1 MLRVICLNWILKKAH
16 AKVIAAH
23 RKRHHWEHLS
33 WETSSNPQLSNNV
46 CSFSRKWGIKCFC
59 NDDESAA
66 LLKLK
71 SGLNLVVA
79 SAGLILNWLQEATNH
94 LNSEDK
100 FTKWKIHDIYENH
113 KMNQLVK
120 KLSCDNWSLFE
131 HVPDREGNLWHQFRQ
146 SQIIVIIT
154 KQFYRGH
161 ITEVMQDIVYP
172 LKPLKKW
179 KFLHSWS
186 SIEI

>member
-16 AKVIAAH
+16 VKVIAAC

-33 WETSSNPQLSNNV
+33 WETSSNSQLLNNV
-46 CSFSRKWGIKCFC
+46 CSFGRKWGIKCFC

-71 SGLNLVVA
+71 SGLNLIVA
-79 SAGLILNWLQEATNH
+79 SASLILNWLQEAMNH

-100 FTKWKIHDIYENH
+100 FTKWEIRHTYENH

-120 KLSCDNWSLFE
+120 KLSCDNWSLLE
-131 HVPDREGNLWHQFRQ
+131 HIFDEEDNLQHQFEQ
-146 SQIIVIIT
+146 SQTIVIIT
-154 KQFYRGH
+154 KQFYRDH
-161 ITEVMQDIVYP
+161 ITEVMQDIVYS
-172 LKPLKKW
+172 LKSLKKQ
-179 KFLHSWS
+179 KVS
-186 SIEI
+186 SLMIIY

>member
-1 MLRVICLNWILKKAH
+1 MLRVICLNQILKKAH
-16 AKVIAAH
+16 AEVIAAH
-23 RKRHHWEHLS
+23 RKRHHWEYLS

-46 CSFSRKWGIKCFC
+46 CSFGRKWGIECLC

-71 SGLNLVVA
+71 SDLNLIVA

-100 FTKWKIHDIYENH
+100 FTKWEIHHTYENC

-120 KLSCDNWSLFE
+120 KLSHNDQSLLKHISDE
-131 HVPDREGNLWHQFRQ
+131 EDNLWHQFRQ

-161 ITEVMQDIVYP
+161 ITEVMQDIVYS
-172 LKPLKKW
+172 LKPLKKQ
-179 KFLHSWS
+179 KVS
-186 SIEI
+186 SLVIIY